1 MKSLFL
7 VMFSKCFSQAM
18 HNAGQRAFINVL
30 SHFFVCVRSLFKP
43 YHIKKVTH
51 KSEQPPKIL
60 CQEIYNLDS
69 CTFTL
74 ASQVKVTRL
83 NVGCPQKEE

>member
-1 MKSLFL
+1 MY
-7 VMFSKCFSQAM
+7 
-18 HNAGQRAFINVL
+18 NAGQRAFINVL
-30 SHFFVCVRSLFKP
+30 SHFFAHVRSLFKP
-43 YHIKKVTH
+43 YHIKKVTL

-74 ASQVKVTRL
+74 ASQVKVTL
-83 NVGCPQKEE
+83 NVGCPLLKRKNKMNQLPHA